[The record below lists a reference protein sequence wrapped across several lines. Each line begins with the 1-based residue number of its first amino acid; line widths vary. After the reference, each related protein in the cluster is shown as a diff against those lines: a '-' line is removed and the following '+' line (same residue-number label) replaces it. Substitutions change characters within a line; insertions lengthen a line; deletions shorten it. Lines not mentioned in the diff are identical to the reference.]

1 MKKTNYIISIVL
13 LIVAIVFTIL
23 VAKVDVKPVGP
34 INPETRIPS
43 EVGFSTIN
51 SAIAQKIPFNST
63 FYKISQ
69 YVGYLAFAFVAFYA
83 FIGLLELIKKKNIK
97 EINKVIIALGIFY
110 VCVAIVYALF
120 EVLTINYRP
129 IVLENELE
137 ASYPSS
143 HTMLAICVCGS
154 SLLVSNA
161 LIGNIKAKKI
171 LNIAACAI
179 MLIVIVSRFLSGVH
193 WFTDIIGGIIISG
206 FMIQTFS
213 NIVKSIDNTRD
224 KREANI

>member
-13 LIVAIVFTIL
+13 LIVAIVFTML

-63 FYKISQ
+63 FYKISK

-143 HTMLAICVCGS
+143 HTMLAICVCTS
-154 SLLVSNA
+154 SLI
-161 LIGNIKAKKI
+161 IGRKYISKKYLDI
-171 LNIAACAI
+171 VNIATFI
-179 MLIVIVSRFLSGVH
+179 LMLIVFIGRLVSGVH
-193 WFTDIIGGIIISG
+193 WLSDIIGGIIISTTLIMY
-206 FMIQTFS
+206 FITIH
-213 NIVKSIDNTRD
+213 NYIRKIDFN
-224 KREANI
+224 